1 MNKRSTNDTPFL
13 LSWFRFQ
20 FLETQ
25 FFTAASMALAILER
39 MLFISCSSIPVCACE
54 YVINH
59 IHLISLVSIY
69 NTQLVAI
76 VR

>member
-1 MNKRSTNDTPFL
+1 MKLRSTNDTPFL

-20 FLETQ
+20 FLEMQ

-39 MLFISCSSIPVCACE
+39 MLFISCSSIPVCTCE

-59 IHLISLVSIY
+59 IHLLSSAGIH
-69 NTQLVAI
+69 NTQLVSI